1 MGAAKPHNWKEQKMS
16 IPKWLQIS
24 HDQVFSLGA
33 YLVSEVTPMIDFDKS
48 SGDNRVQA
56 TDRDTGL
63 PMWQVEVL
71 DGDPAAPKRS
81 RTVTVKFA
89 APTQPTAPA
98 NTSGTPFTPVVFE
111 GLMALPYIE
120 RSGDFSRITW
130 SFRASGMTAPA
141 KTSAAA
147 NTAKASA

>member
-1 MGAAKPHNWKEQKMS
+1 MS
-16 IPKWLQIS
+16 IRKWLQIGN
-24 HDQVFSLGA
+24 DQVFSLGA

-48 SGDNRVQA
+48 AGDNRVQA
-56 TDRDTGL
+56 TDRDTGV

-89 APTQPTAPA
+89 AQTQPTAPA

-120 RSGDFSRITW
+120 RSGDFSRIAW
-130 SFRASGMTAPA
+130 SFRASGMTAPT
-141 KTSAAA
+141 KTSTAA

>member
-1 MGAAKPHNWKEQKMS
+1 MS
-16 IPKWLQIS
+16 MPKWLQIT
-24 HDQVFSLGA
+24 HDRVFPYGA
-33 YLVSEVTPMIDFDKS
+33 FLVSEVTPMIDFDKS
-48 SGDNRVQA
+48 SGENRVQA
-56 TDRDTGL
+56 TDRETGS

-89 APTQPTAPA
+89 AQKQPTAPT

-120 RSGDFSRITW
+120 RSGDFSRIAW
-130 SFRASGMTAPA
+130 SFRASGMTAPGKPSTA
-141 KTSAAA
+141 LTTSR
-147 NTAKASA
+147 ASA

>member
-1 MGAAKPHNWKEQKMS
+1 
-16 IPKWLQIS
+16 
-24 HDQVFSLGA
+24 VFSFGA
-33 YLVSEVTPMIDFDKS
+33 FLVSEVTPMIDFDRS

-89 APTQPTAPA
+89 AQTQPSAPA
-98 NTSGTPFTPVVFE
+98 NSSGTSFTPVVFE
-111 GLMALPYIE
+111 GLTALPYVE
-120 RSGDFSRITW
+120 KAGDFSRIAW
-130 SFRASGMTAPA
+130 SFRAAGMTTPG
-141 KTSAAA
+141 KSSAAS
-147 NTAKASA
+147 ASGRVSA

>member
-1 MGAAKPHNWKEQKMS
+1 MS
-16 IPKWLQIS
+16 IPKWLQIG

-33 YLVSEVTPMIDFDKS
+33 FLVSEVTPMIDFDKS
-48 SGDNRVQA
+48 SGENRVQA
-56 TDRDTGL
+56 RDRDTGL

-89 APTQPTAPA
+89 APTQPTAPT
-98 NTSGTPFTPVVFE
+98 NSSGTPFTPGVFE

-120 RSGDFSRITW
+120 RSGDFSRIAW
-130 SFRASGMTAPA
+130 SFRAAGMTTPG
-141 KTSAAA
+141 KPSAGS
-147 NTAKASA
+147 NSGRVSA